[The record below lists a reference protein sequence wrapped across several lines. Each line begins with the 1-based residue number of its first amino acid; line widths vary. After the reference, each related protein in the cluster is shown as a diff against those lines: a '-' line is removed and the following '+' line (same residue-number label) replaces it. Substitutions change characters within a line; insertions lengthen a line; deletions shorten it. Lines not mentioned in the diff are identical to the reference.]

1 LTKDKKQAM
10 PNDQFLLDLKL
21 ANGAANELADRNFD
35 QQISDRDGVTLVS
48 TVQKDLAMLGGRANL
63 AQAIINRLLTR
74 QGELR
79 SLGHPGY
86 GSRLYE
92 LVGEPNNIRVQ
103 GLAEIYIRESL
114 AQESRIE
121 AITGI
126 AFAPINRHANRHELR
141 IQISVKPIGSPENLT
156 LILPINL

>member
-1 LTKDKKQAM
+1 M
-10 PNDQFLLDLKL
+10 PDESFFLDLKL
-21 ANGAANELADRNFD
+21 ANGQASELTGRNFD
-35 QQISDRDGVTLVS
+35 EQIADRDGVTLVA
-48 TVQKDLAMLGGRANL
+48 TVQKDLATLAGRANL
-63 AQAIINRLLTR
+63 VQAIINRLLTR
-74 QGELR
+74 KGELR
-79 SLGHPGY
+79 SLGHPDY

-92 LVGEPNNIRVQ
+92 LVGEPNNIRIQ

-126 AFAPINRHANRHELR
+126 AFAPINRQKEKHEMR
-141 IQISVKPIGSPENLT
+141 IQISVKPQGMAQNLT

>member
-1 LTKDKKQAM
+1 M
-10 PNDQFLLDLKL
+10 PDDQFLLDLKL
-21 ANGAANELADRNFD
+21 ANGAANELADRSFD
-35 QQISDRDGVTLVS
+35 RQISDRDGVTFVS
-48 TVQKDLAMLGGRANL
+48 TVQKDLATIGGRANL

-74 QGELR
+74 KGELR
-79 SLGHPGY
+79 SLGHPDY

-121 AITGI
+121 QITGI

-141 IQISVKPIGSPENLT
+141 MQISVKPRGSAENLT